1 MDLSGWLVTPQ
12 ESHKPEK
19 PENGSYETSNEKFKL
34 LFQVFRESY
43 NVNDW
48 LVKSD
53 SFINCQGNQPKGVE
67 IENLGSL
74 KCLNDHLEAKKHLST
89 P

>member
-12 ESHKPEK
+12 ESDKPEK

-53 SFINCQGNQPKGVE
+53 SFGPIQLYHPLLELILNNCHSPTF
-67 IENLGSL
+67 L
-74 KCLNDHLEAKKHLST
+74 
-89 P
+89 